1 MVEEPWLRGPIS
13 DVHPLLAPVLY
24 AFRHARED
32 LAKWT
37 KDLSNEQLA
46 ATPHGAGSISFH
58 MHHIAGSTGRLMT
71 YVQGR
76 QLTPEQ
82 LAVIETENRPGTREE
97 LLSQLDLAFSRAEQV
112 VRGLDPSTL
121 AQPRTVGRKLLPTT
135 VIGLLT
141 HIAEHTMRHTGE
153 AIVVARAVTRR
164 LD

>member
-1 MVEEPWLRGPIS
+1 MEEPWLRGPIPG
-13 DVHPLLAPVLY
+13 VHPLLAPVLY
-24 AFRHARED
+24 SFRHARED

-37 KDLSNEQLA
+37 EGMSTEQLA

-58 MHHIAGSTGRLMT
+58 LRHIAGSIDRLMT
-71 YVQGR
+71 YVQSR
-76 QLTPEQ
+76 QLTPDQ
-82 LAVIETENRPGTREE
+82 IAAIETEKRAGTRDE
-97 LLSQLDLAFSRAEQV
+97 LLAELDVAFGQVEQV

-121 AQPRTVGRKLLPTT
+121 TEPRTVGRKLLPTT

-153 AIVVARAVTRR
+153 AIIVARAVKGS